1 MPVIRPALFASLIAP
16 VAATALLAACTPPAK
31 QPVLNIHGAQTT
43 LPAVKGNPGAVYFRI
58 NGGPEDVK
66 LLAVLSPDTQ
76 RIELHESVSENG
88 LVKMNKLQSVDVPAK
103 GTVEFKQGG
112 KHVMVWGINDA
123 AIQRGTFPITFVFSN
138 KDRIVADVKINP
150 APTAGNAAADAAKDD
165 HAGHDMAGMDM
176 GKDAAPKA
184 DIKADNKAAE

>member
-1 MPVIRPALFASLIAP
+1 MTRSRASLFAALIAP

-31 QPVLNIHGAQTT
+31 QAVLNIHGAQTT

-76 RIELHESVSENG
+76 RIEMHESVSENG
-88 LVKMNKLQSVDVPAK
+88 LVKMNKLDSVDIPAK
-103 GTVEFKQGG
+103 STVEFQRGG
-112 KHVMVWGINDA
+112 KHVMIWDINEA

-150 APTAGNAAADAAKDD
+150 APTAGAAADAAKDD
-165 HAGHDMAGMDM
+165 HAGHDMADMKTMDA
-176 GKDAAPKA
+176 GTSAGSGA
-184 DIKADNKAAE
+184 DKKTAE

>member
-1 MPVIRPALFASLIAP
+1 MTRSRASLFAALIAP

-31 QPVLNIHGAQTT
+31 QAVLNIHGAQTT

-76 RIELHESVSENG
+76 RIEMHESVSENG
-88 LVKMNKLQSVDVPAK
+88 LVKMNKLDSVDIPAK
-103 GTVEFKQGG
+103 STVEFQRGG
-112 KHVMVWGINDA
+112 KHVMIWDINEA

-150 APTAGNAAADAAKDD
+150 APTAGTAADAAKDD
-165 HAGHDMAGMDM
+165 HAGHDMADMKTMDA
-176 GKDAAPKA
+176 GTSAGSGA
-184 DIKADNKAAE
+184 DKKTAE

>member
-1 MPVIRPALFASLIAP
+1 MMTRLLASLFAP
-16 VAATALLAACTPPAK
+16 VAATALLAGCTPPAK

-76 RIELHESVSENG
+76 RIEMHESVSENG
-88 LVKMNKLQSVDVPAK
+88 VVTMNKLNSVDVPAK
-103 GTVEFKQGG
+103 GTVEFQRGG
-112 KHVMVWGINDA
+112 KHIMVWGINDA
-123 AIQRGTFPITFVFSN
+123 AVQRGTFPITFVFSN
-138 KDRIVADVKINP
+138 KDRIVADVKISP
-150 APTAGNAAADAAKDD
+150 APSAGSAAAGEEAKDA

-176 GKDAAPKA
+176 GKEA
-184 DIKADNKAAE
+184 DKGADDKGADKKTAE